1 MSDIDRF
8 LKAQEND
15 YDKALSEIR
24 AGHKRSHWIWYIFPQ
39 ISGLGHSG
47 MTQYYEIKDLKEAE
61 EYMADPVLS
70 ERLIEIS
77 EALLG
82 LKSNDP
88 KDVMGY
94 PDDLKLK
101 SSMTLFSIVSNNPVF
116 EKVLDKFYGGEK
128 CQYTVNKL
136 EK

>member
-1 MSDIDRF
+1 MSDIERF

-15 YDKALSEIR
+15 YDRALSEIR
-24 AGHKRSHWIWYIFPQ
+24 SGHKRSHWIWYIFPQ

-47 MTQYYEIKDLKEAE
+47 MAQYYEIKDRKEAE
-61 EYMADPVLS
+61 EYLADPVLS
-70 ERLIEIS
+70 ERLVEIS
-77 EALLG
+77 EALLDFE
-82 LKSNDP
+82 SNDP
-88 KDVMGY
+88 EDVMGY

-101 SSMTLFSIVSNNPVF
+101 SSMTLFSSVSDNPVF